1 MDMKSVI
8 HFELSKVVSDKPL
21 LSFTCEGYFS
31 RYFSCIHKYNR
42 VSYVAFIPAIAFDL
56 GRE

>member
-1 MDMKSVI
+1 MKSAI

-21 LSFTCEGYFS
+21 LSFTCEGDFS
-31 RYFSCIHKYNR
+31 RYFSYIRKYNR
-42 VSYVAFIPAIAFDL
+42 VSYVAFIAAIAFDL